1 MTVGNVVSPAPQP
14 ESASNRKSATRD
26 VNFLRSDSRYRV
38 IRERPFQR
46 YTEIFGFGGE
56 GQMFNNRNDEN
67 FLQIAVTSRD
77 TQMQND
83 LRFRGEN

>member
-1 MTVGNVVSPAPQP
+1 
-14 ESASNRKSATRD
+14 
-26 VNFLRSDSRYRV
+26 
-38 IRERPFQR
+38 
-46 YTEIFGFGGE
+46 
-56 GQMFNNRNDEN
+56 MFNNRNDEN